1 MSLGLPTRDIALHAL
16 GLGFVMSMVM
26 AHAPV
31 ILPAIAR
38 VKLQFSWPFYL
49 PVAALHVSLAIR
61 LGLGAA
67 HAGALLNA
75 ATLALF
81 AITVLGGALAARKAQ
96 RNPRARPL
104 RP

>member
-1 MSLGLPTRDIALHAL
+1 
-16 GLGFVMSMVM
+16 MSMVM

-38 VKLQFSWPFYL
+38 VKLQFGWSFYL
-49 PVAALHVSLAIR
+49 PIVTLHVSLAIR

-75 ATLALF
+75 AALALF
-81 AITVLGGALAARKAQ
+81 AITVCSAAR
-96 RNPRARPL
+96 
-104 RP
+104 